1 MKSHQRVLLPG
12 SAGRQRVGRGNLPA
26 PGCCK
31 AAGCSTAENGGR
43 RWGGLPAGI
52 GVSSVSQ
59 IFSPRRLAEL
69 LLAASIYALFIETN
83 VKTFY
88 KYGRGLFRSC
98 RCGVGTVFGQG
109 LPSVPLPR
117 LLVGRP
123 WAAWVPPT
131 TTMGPEHPPALWML
145 LGWPENPRGARPDGN
160 LPRAGS
166 VSQPGHC
173 FLPAGEGFSQG
184 RRRILHPPPPQP
196 SCLPL
201 PALHPWGKWAE
212 PELNISNPKLSE
224 NSP

>member
-1 MKSHQRVLLPG
+1 MYLSHFPCLDRPPRSRNPSPIPPSFSPSPKISAAKLRLPIRMKSHQRVLLPG

-43 RWGGLPAGI
+43 RWGGLPAGV

-88 KYGRGLFRSC
+88 KYGRGLFQSC
-98 RCGVGTVFGQG
+98 RCGVGTIFGQG

-117 LLVGRP
+117 LLAGQP
-123 WAAWVPPT
+123 WACVGAPHHHRGT
-131 TTMGPEHPPALWML
+131 RASSSPAD
-145 LGWPENPRGARPDGN
+145 A
-160 LPRAGS
+160 AG
-166 VSQPGHC
+166 V
-173 FLPAGEGFSQG
+173 AGEPERCLAGWEPATG
-184 RRRILHPPPPQP
+184 R
-196 SCLPL
+196 
-201 PALHPWGKWAE
+201 
-212 PELNISNPKLSE
+212 
-224 NSP
+224 